1 MRDAEGLRGDLR
13 RWTDAGLITA
23 EQAAAIEQRELAGP
37 AGAGSKVAADRGRV
51 PFVVEALGYVGGALA
66 VVAGF
71 IATADLWR
79 DLSRGAL
86 EGFAAAG
93 CVVLL
98 AGGAALRSA
107 DDPAFGRL
115 RSVLWLLSAACLTA
129 FCGLIGEDRN
139 DDDEW
144 LVMVVALVTA
154 AYLLGLHLW
163 HRSMLLV
170 IALFVA
176 LSVAAGAFSVA
187 IDDDEDAWQVG
198 LAVWLLAVV
207 WTAGAG
213 RISALTPV
221 DGVLLSGI
229 GGAFVGAQLM
239 MTRDLGHLVGVVT
252 VATVVVAGTLLKRTW
267 MLALGTLG
275 VLVVAPQTA
284 THFLPDS
291 VGAPVAVFLV
301 GAGLVAIAVWLARRP
316 GRRRPAG

>member
-1 MRDAEGLRGDLR
+1 VHDAEALRGDLR
-13 RWTDAGLITA
+13 RWTAAGLITA
-23 EQAAAIEQRELAGP
+23 EQAAAIEASETAVEP
-37 AGAGSKVAADRGRV
+37 ASAAPAKDGSRI

-79 DLSRGAL
+79 DMSRGAL

-93 CVVLL
+93 CLVLL

-107 DDPAFGRL
+107 DDLAFGRL

-129 FCGLIGEDRN
+129 FCALLGDDQSN
-139 DDDEW
+139 DDEK
-144 LVMVVALVTA
+144 LVVIVALITA
-154 AYLLGLHLW
+154 AYLLALHLW
-163 HRSMLLV
+163 HRSLLLV

-176 LSVAAGAFSVA
+176 LAVAAGAFSVA
-187 IDDDEDAWQVG
+187 IDDDDAWQVG

-207 WTAGAG
+207 WSAAAG
-213 RISALTPV
+213 RVPGLSPV
-221 DGVLLSGI
+221 DGVWLSGI
-229 GGAFVGAQLM
+229 AGAFVGAQLM
-239 MTRDLGHLVGVVT
+239 MTRDLGHLVAVVT
-252 VATVVVAGTLLKRTW
+252 VAAVIVAGTLLRRTW

-275 VLVVAPQTA
+275 VLVVVPQTA
-284 THFLPDS
+284 TEFLPDS
-291 VGAPVAVFLV
+291 VGAPVAVFAV

>member
-1 MRDAEGLRGDLR
+1 MRDVEGLRRDLR
-13 RWTDAGLITA
+13 RWSDAGLITA
-23 EQAAAIEQRELAGP
+23 EQAAAIEASETAER
-37 AGAGSKVAADRGRV
+37 SVAATGPSDRGRV

-79 DLSRGAL
+79 DMSRGTL

-93 CVVLL
+93 CLVLL

-129 FCGLIGEDRN
+129 FCGLFGDDRTR
-139 DDDEW
+139 DDSK
-144 LVMVVALVTA
+144 LVLVVALLIA
-154 AYLLGLHLW
+154 AYVLGLHLW

-170 IALFVA
+170 IALFAA
-176 LSVAAGAFSVA
+176 LACAAGAIAVTFDG
-187 IDDDEDAWQVG
+187 DDSWHVG
-198 LAVWLLAVV
+198 LAVWLLAVA
-207 WTAGAG
+207 WSSAAG
-213 RISALTPV
+213 RVSALTPV
-221 DGVLLSGI
+221 DGAHLAGI
-229 GGAFVGAQLM
+229 GGAYVGAQLM
-239 MTRDLGHLVGVVT
+239 MATRDLGHLFA
-252 VATVVVAGTLLKRTW
+252 VATVAAVIVAGAMTQRAW
-267 MLALGTLG
+267 MLALGLLG

-284 THFLPDS
+284 TEFLPDS

-316 GRRRPAG
+316 GRRRSAG